1 MLTLTEEVLGT
12 VVRYGLYAGALF
24 QMVCLAA
31 CVTLPDHSSDH
42 NSTKGADSDECSSE
56 QSSPGRRPHHR
67 PRKQDKK
74 KRR

>member
-42 NSTKGADSDECSSE
+42 NSTKVNTYSYIKHEKNQHVVHEVTKYLNFIGCR
-56 QSSPGRRPHHR
+56 Q
-67 PRKQDKK
+67 
-74 KRR
+74 